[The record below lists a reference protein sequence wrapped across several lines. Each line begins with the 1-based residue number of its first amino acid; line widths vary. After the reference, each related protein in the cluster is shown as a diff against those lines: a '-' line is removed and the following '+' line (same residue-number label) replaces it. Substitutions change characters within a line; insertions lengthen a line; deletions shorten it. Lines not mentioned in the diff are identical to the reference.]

1 VKEKTQ
7 DKILNSIAMDVK
19 RTLAKEGFRLS
30 LSNPCFVRIRGEQ
43 ALDCPP
49 EDLGL
54 SFYIIA
60 PPIPPI
66 APFDCTTVYVSL
78 ENPDMGGICFQLI
91 FCFHAALDPCIEVDE
106 IEAVYQRHDSVWFPD
121 LSAYLTD
128 IEDSF
133 KFSWNTEYDESIED
147 NLTGW
152 IPLKKAE
159 TILAI
164 MNKLQDQHEK
174 WLQREKTHER

>member
-1 VKEKTQ
+1 
-7 DKILNSIAMDVK
+7 
-19 RTLAKEGFRLS
+19 
-30 LSNPCFVRIRGEQ
+30 
-43 ALDCPP
+43 
-49 EDLGL
+49 
-54 SFYIIA
+54 
-60 PPIPPI
+60 
-66 APFDCTTVYVSL
+66 
-78 ENPDMGGICFQLI
+78 MGGICFQLI

-128 IEDSF
+128 IEGSF